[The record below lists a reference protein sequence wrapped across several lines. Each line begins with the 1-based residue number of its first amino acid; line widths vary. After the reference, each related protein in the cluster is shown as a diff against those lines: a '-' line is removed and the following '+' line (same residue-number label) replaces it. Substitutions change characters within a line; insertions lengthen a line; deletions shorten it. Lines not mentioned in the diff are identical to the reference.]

1 MAAEAE
7 CFVYVVL
14 PGDTQFVTAGRFELQ
29 QDRQGRAV
37 GAFVYGRRYRERPEA
52 VELDPVEL
60 RLGARPF
67 QTGRMGGFFGALR
80 DALPDFWGRQ
90 VIARHGGLGEPSDFD
105 LLLLGPD
112 DRAGALGFGRNVEP
126 PAPQRRFNRTLDLE
140 RIQQEADAI
149 LTDQPHRAGSA
160 HDQVVEL
167 LQGAGTS
174 MGGARPKTTVEHDGA
189 LWLAK
194 FPAPRDKWNQ
204 PKVEHALLL
213 LARQCGLQVAE
224 SRLTRVGEA
233 DVLLVKRFDR
243 DWSGDGYQRHRMV
256 SALTLLQAEDS
267 TTDRQTWSY
276 LLLADELRRVSASPA
291 EDLRELFTRI
301 CFNAAVSNLDDHPR
315 NHALLARSRQWRLS
329 LAYDLTPG
337 IMRTETRRDL
347 AMVCGLEG
355 RRPSRWANRDTIVA
369 GAGRFLL
376 EKEEAEAIAAR
387 VFSTVAAEWER
398 LLRSVGVSQAD
409 CAFVRSAFLYGG
421 LELPA

>member
-1 MAAEAE
+1 
-7 CFVYVVL
+7 
-14 PGDTQFVTAGRFELQ
+14 
-29 QDRQGRAV
+29 
-37 GAFVYGRRYRERPEA
+37 
-52 VELDPVEL
+52 
-60 RLGARPF
+60 
-67 QTGRMGGFFGALR
+67 
-80 DALPDFWGRQ
+80 LPDFWGRQ

-105 LLLLGPD
+105 LLLLGQD

-149 LTDQPHRAGSA
+149 LTDQPHLARSA

-243 DWSGDGYQRHRMV
+243 DWSGDGGGGQHHGPAEVVV
-256 SALTLLQAEDS
+256 SA
-267 TTDRQTWSY
+267 
-276 LLLADELRRVSASPA
+276 
-291 EDLRELFTRI
+291 
-301 CFNAAVSNLDDHPR
+301 
-315 NHALLARSRQWRLS
+315 
-329 LAYDLTPG
+329 
-337 IMRTETRRDL
+337 
-347 AMVCGLEG
+347 
-355 RRPSRWANRDTIVA
+355 
-369 GAGRFLL
+369 AGR
-376 EKEEAEAIAAR
+376 
-387 VFSTVAAEWER
+387 
-398 LLRSVGVSQAD
+398 
-409 CAFVRSAFLYGG
+409 
-421 LELPA
+421 

>member
-1 MAAEAE
+1 MAADQA

-29 QDRQGRAV
+29 EDRQGRRV

-90 VIARHGGLGEPSDFD
+90 VIARHGGLGEPSDFE

-112 DRAGALGFGRNVEP
+112 DRAGALAFGRNVEP

-140 RIQQEADAI
+140 RIQQAANAI

-160 HDQVVEL
+160 HDQVDEL
-167 LQGAGTS
+167 LQGGGTS

-194 FPAPRDKWNQ
+194 FPAPSDRWNQ

-243 DWSGDGYQRHRMV
+243 DWSGEGGGGQHHGPAKVVV
-256 SALTLLQAEDS
+256 SA
-267 TTDRQTWSY
+267 
-276 LLLADELRRVSASPA
+276 
-291 EDLRELFTRI
+291 
-301 CFNAAVSNLDDHPR
+301 
-315 NHALLARSRQWRLS
+315 
-329 LAYDLTPG
+329 
-337 IMRTETRRDL
+337 
-347 AMVCGLEG
+347 
-355 RRPSRWANRDTIVA
+355 
-369 GAGRFLL
+369 AGR
-376 EKEEAEAIAAR
+376 
-387 VFSTVAAEWER
+387 
-398 LLRSVGVSQAD
+398 
-409 CAFVRSAFLYGG
+409 
-421 LELPA
+421 